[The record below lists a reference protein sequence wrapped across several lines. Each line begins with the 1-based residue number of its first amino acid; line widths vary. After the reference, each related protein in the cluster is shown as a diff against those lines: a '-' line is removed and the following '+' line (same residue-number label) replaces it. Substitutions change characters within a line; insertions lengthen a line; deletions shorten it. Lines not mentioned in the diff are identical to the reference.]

1 MAKYA
6 RWSPDY
12 ETLNHLLQM
21 RRCLNVRG
29 PRNGVETKPTVW
41 NWLDSVQWT
50 PNLALYWQKP
60 NYPIKA
66 RLGVLPISNCINN
79 VWWQW
84 DLNTWSSA
92 DRQGWTNKWAW
103 KGLDLSRSNTRRGRF
118 KEDLLYDGS
127 KNLLGDCSKKIFR
140 MMNQR
145 KSFRWWSKE
154 GLSDDEPKKIFFMKA
169 QRGYFVW
176 WSKEDLL
183 DEG

>member
-12 ETLNHLLQM
+12 ETLIHLLQM

-79 VWWQW
+79 VWLQW

-92 DRQGWTNKWAW
+92 ERSGFVQVQYEKRKVQRRSFVWWFKKIFWVIVQKKSLGWWT
-103 KGLDLSRSNTRRGRF
+103 
-118 KEDLLYDGS
+118 KE
-127 KNLLGDCSKKIFR
+127 NLLDDGPKKVFR

-145 KSFRWWSKE
+145 RYFSWRPKE
-154 GLSDDEPKKIFFMKA
+154 DILYDGPKKIIWMKA
-169 QRGYFVW
+169 
-176 WSKEDLL
+176 K
-183 DEG
+183 